1 MQIPSIGSQL
11 QPQFQTQAVKD
22 GKPAAQSLKAQELAK
37 TDADGDHDGDTST
50 SDKGQAV
57 DTKA

>member
-1 MQIPSIGSQL
+1 MQIPSVASQL
-11 QPQFQTQAVKD
+11 QSQLLQPAKPQTPTQSP
-22 GKPAAQSLKAQELAK
+22 KPQSTAQV
-37 TDADGDHDGDTST
+37 DADGDHDGDTSA